1 VTRWLSLVLVAS
13 ILIAGA
19 LGCGDPDATGGTNSG
34 EERVSSVGATVT
46 PDGTGGVTGADGTAA
61 EEAGGAAGEGLPE
74 GADTTAILKELDA
87 VRRELDAISL
97 PNDADFADIEAA
109 LK

>member
-13 ILIAGA
+13 MLIVGA
-19 LGCGDPDATGGTNSG
+19 LGCGDPDATDDTNSG

-46 PDGTGGVTGADGTAA
+46 PDGSGSPGADGTTA

-97 PNDADFADIEAA
+97 PDDADFADIEAA